1 MISGI
6 ITAFLLLLFL
16 VGSVWVFS
24 PRRKREFDAAAQLPL
39 GDDEPL
45 AVETNE
51 SKKKEETT
59 R

>member
-1 MISGI
+1 MIPGI

-24 PRRKREFDAAAQLPL
+24 PRRKTEFDAAAQLPL
-39 GDDEPL
+39 GDDAPL
-45 AVETNE
+45 AVDTNE
-51 SKKKEETT
+51 SKKNEETT